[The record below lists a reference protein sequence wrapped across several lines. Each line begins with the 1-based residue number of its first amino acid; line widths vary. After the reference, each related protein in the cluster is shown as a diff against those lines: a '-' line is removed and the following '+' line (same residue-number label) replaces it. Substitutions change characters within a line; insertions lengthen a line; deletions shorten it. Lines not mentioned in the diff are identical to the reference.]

1 MKKEFKIDNEK
12 LKENMSNFS
21 KKVGKAAK
29 EFAETAV
36 LAADQNDDGKFD
48 FDDVSAIAEG
58 VGKGVKK
65 GFDFAK
71 ASLEEKNKLFEQKT
85 LQPIFTETLD
95 DATFFVL

>member
-71 ASLEEKNKLFEQKT
+71 ASLE
-85 LQPIFTETLD
+85 
-95 DATFFVL
+95 